1 MWGAQRNVYL
11 FFPKKKKIYQSSSS
25 TFQQSYADQL
35 IDRNKDTMQKGT
47 LGFGDDGGINIG
59 FQASILHK
67 PGYWSGLID
76 DVRIY
81 DVALSA
87 EEIAVLAQ

>member
-1 MWGAQRNVYL
+1 
-11 FFPKKKKIYQSSSS
+11 
-25 TFQQSYADQL
+25 
-35 IDRNKDTMQKGT
+35 MQKGT
-47 LGFGDDGGINIG
+47 LGFGEDGGINIG
-59 FQASILHK
+59 FQASILHR